1 MLGPVGPTRV
11 CERPVVSR
19 TDEPRICVNTPNHL
33 PLADRRHLALGERCL
48 FTIAPSI
55 LIALTI
61 LPS

>member
-1 MLGPVGPTRV
+1 MLGPVGPTRA

-19 TDEPRICVNTPNHL
+19 TDEPRICVNTPNLL
-33 PLADRRHLALGERCL
+33 PFADRHGLALREGGP

>member
-1 MLGPVGPTRV
+1 VGPTRA
-11 CERPVVSR
+11 CERPVVSGA
-19 TDEPRICVNTPNHL
+19 DEPRICVITPNHL
-33 PLADRRHLALGERCL
+33 PLADSRHLALVERCP